1 MFSLASVV
9 EKLVSLSLFLT
20 LTLSLTI
27 LIGCQCEQPA
37 VAKRENSD
45 YKALFREDVVFA
57 RLS

>member
-9 EKLVSLSLFLT
+9 EKLVSLSLSHSH
-20 LTLSLTI
+20 SLTI